1 MEFDD
6 SKMSYSDL
14 QAQAYSALNNF
25 FSAHES
31 EVVEIE
37 MLPPAIQ
44 PTDGLLMQDGL
55 NLGVPKKVLVAA
67 YVKARQLFFEGI
79 KVETTSIVSVII
91 SDYCLRLTDAGQQA
105 LEASRVILL
114 FDPEHITVANYRK
127 RRILKLKE
135 EDEDGMAINGT
146 IGKEIIFLNSILTSP
161 LHRQSKSPTLWHHRA
176 WLLELLIP
184 ITLVNSCKGDLLSF
198 LSAELDVVL
207 KAGERHP
214 KNYYAFQYA
223 RRLLSRIESP
233 EKDENSLPWEA
244 SYLAFLST
252 YAILVKIWCCRHPS
266 DISGWSFLLF
276 LLPRLETVSGRHQIV
291 QQVLEYAINLKAQQ
305 VSVWVFL
312 RTALAESFLEDRRDD
327 LVRQLYEFQQGREIP
342 VGDDSTEKH
351 ITQVEKWIKSYGKV
365 LPDHPRSGAP
375 NAG

>member
-6 SKMSYSDL
+6 SKISYSDL
-14 QAQAYSALNNF
+14 PAQAYSALNNF

-37 MLPPAIQ
+37 ILPPAIQ

-105 LEASRVILL
+105 FEASRIVLL

-135 EDEDGMAINGT
+135 EDEGGLT
-146 IGKEIIFLNSILTSP
+146 IENSVGKEMIFLNSILTSP

-184 ITLVNSCKGDLLSF
+184 ITLVNSCKGDLMSF
-198 LSAELDVVL
+198 LSAELHAVL

-223 RRLLSRIESP
+223 RRLFSRIESP
-233 EKDENSLPWEA
+233 EKDETSLLWEA
-244 SYLAFLST
+244 SYPVFLS
-252 YAILVKIWCCRHPS
+252 AHARLVKMWCCRHPS

-276 LLPRLETVSGRHQIV
+276 LLPRLETVSGRYQIV

-312 RTALAESFLEDRRDD
+312 RTALAESFLEERRDG
-327 LVRQLYEFQQGREIP
+327 LVQQLYEFQQAREIP
-342 VGDDSTEKH
+342 AGDDSAENLV
-351 ITQVEKWIKSYGKV
+351 TQLDKWIKSYSKV